1 MTMYNKICEPETTL
15 ITPEEM
21 ANLLNIG
28 LNSTYTLL
36 REGKVKAFKIGKVW
50 KIPRFSIDEF
60 ILSQCRK

>member
-1 MTMYNKICEPETTL
+1 MTMYNKICEPETV
-15 ITPEEM
+15 ITPEEI

-28 LNSTYTLL
+28 LNSAYTLL